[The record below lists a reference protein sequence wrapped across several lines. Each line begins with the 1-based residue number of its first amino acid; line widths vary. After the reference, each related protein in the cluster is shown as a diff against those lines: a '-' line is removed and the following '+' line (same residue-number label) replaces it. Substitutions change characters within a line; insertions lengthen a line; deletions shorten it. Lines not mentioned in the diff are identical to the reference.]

1 MFNKDFFKKFG
12 LAGFAFFLIKGL
24 VWLGIGG
31 AALFGLSS
39 KNSTS
44 NMTSTSGTVLKVAV
58 YDTYVPKKQG
68 GIMHFDILVDANE
81 RDLEKIYAYGREYLA
96 SKGQAGQP
104 LTAKE
109 CRFCHVENAK
119 GPIEAA
125 ILKKGYYIIEME
137 GCN

>member
-1 MFNKDFFKKFG
+1 M
-12 LAGFAFFLIKGL
+12 
-24 VWLGIGG
+24 
-31 AALFGLSS
+31 
-39 KNSTS
+39 
-44 NMTSTSGTVLKVAV
+44 KVAV

-137 GCN
+137 GCK